1 MSLDPHHRHHRAVDL
16 CDELNADINLAI
28 DMQPFLKLETVKAL
42 IPHEYADT
50 FGGDKTK
57 YIENFEEQATE
68 LESDIED
75 LESDIEDLKSKVDIL
90 RSTVDRHQE
99 REDELESE
107 NTDFKNQVADLE
119 QNVGALSRHIERLED
134 RIRDI
139 TS

>member
-16 CDELNADINLAI
+16 CDELNADINLAF

-42 IPHEYADT
+42 IPHEYADAV
-50 FGGDKTK
+50 GGAKSK
-57 YIENFEEQATE
+57 YVESLEAQATE
-68 LESDIED
+68 

-90 RSTVDRHQE
+90 RGTVDRHQE

-134 RIRDI
+134 RIRDL